1 MAPGY
6 LEEMFTY
13 NTAEYSLRSTD
24 AQKLLLPKAR
34 LEIFKKSFQ
43 YSGPKI
49 WNSIPYTYGIASH
62 YDPLKKN
69 VLLMYTHHSNI
80 YTQTKVKQ
88 Q

>member
-24 AQKLLLPKAR
+24 AQNLLLPKAR
-34 LEIFKKSFQ
+34 LEIFRKSFQ

-49 WNSIPYTYGIASH
+49 WNSIPLHIRNCKSLRPFKEKCFTHVYTS
-62 YDPLKKN
+62 
-69 VLLMYTHHSNI
+69 
-80 YTQTKVKQ
+80 
-88 Q
+88 